1 MTQPS
6 PLISA
11 AALRQALSSTP
22 IVLVDARAGA
32 DAASRYEQEHLPGAL
47 FVDLERDLAVPPVN
61 AAEGGRH
68 PLPSIEAFAA
78 VLARLGIG
86 AETQVVV
93 YDDKSGA
100 NAAARFW
107 WMLRSAGHANVQVL
121 DGGLQGALAAGF
133 APVSGVERATPTEP
147 TTLRGW
153 ELPVATVD
161 EVRRASLERG
171 VPIVDV
177 REHRRFTG
185 EAEPIDTI
193 AGHIPG
199 ALNLPFADNL
209 DEAGRFLPPGVL
221 RAKYSAAL
229 EGAAPED
236 VIVHCGSG
244 VTACHTL
251 LGFEHA
257 GLPMPRLYV
266 GSWSE
271 WSRRGLPV
279 GTGE

>member
-1 MTQPS
+1 MTRPS

-11 AALRQALSSTP
+11 AALRETLAATR

-32 DAASRYEQEHLPGAL
+32 DAGSRYEHEHLPGAL
-47 FVDLERDLAVPPVN
+47 FVDLERDLSIPPAN

-78 VLARLGIG
+78 LLARLGIG
-86 AETQVVV
+86 AETHVVV
-93 YDDKSGA
+93 YDDKNGA

-107 WMLRSAGHANVQVL
+107 WMLRSAGHAKVQVL
-121 DGGLQGALAAGF
+121 DGGLQAALAAGI

-147 TTLRGW
+147 MTLRGW
-153 ELPVATVD
+153 QLPIATVD
-161 EVRRASLERG
+161 EVRRASLERS

-177 REHRRFTG
+177 REHRRFLG
-185 EAEPIDTI
+185 EIEPIDTI

-199 ALNLPFADNL
+199 AVNLPYTENL
-209 DEAGRFLPPGVL
+209 DDAGRFLSADVL
-221 RAKYSAAL
+221 RAQYAAAL

-251 LGFEHA
+251 LAFEHA
-257 GLPMPRLYV
+257 GLPVPRLYV